1 MSDLAGKKVLLFAPK
16 FFGYENEIYKEINGQ
31 GGIVKFYD
39 ERNNP
44 SSIEKIILRKAHF
57 LLESRIFS
65 YYKGICETE
74 KSFNPDY
81 VLFIS
86 PETVNRKSIVLMKN
100 KFNSAK
106 FILYMW
112 DSIENKN
119 AKKVYQY
126 FDKCLSF
133 DSDDCKKYGF
143 KFRPLFFT
151 KSFEKKMSE
160 NIATYQYDF
169 AFIGSVHSDR
179 AKILNQLK
187 KYFEKNNLRFFYY
200 LYVPGKLMLTVRSL
214 LDKNFRE
221 LRKDYVHIE
230 PLDKNKV
237 SSILSNSNYV
247 IDINHPKQIGLT
259 MRTIEMLGLHKK
271 LLTTNSHIQD
281 YDFYNQSNQIVIS
294 RNKISIDKTKLIN
307 GYNCESD
314 DIYDKYRLSTWIKEI
329 FE

>member
-1 MSDLAGKKVLLFAPK
+1 MSDLTGKRVLLFSPK
-16 FFGYENEIYKEINGQ
+16 FFGYENDICREIELQ
-31 GGIVKFYD
+31 GGIVKLYD

-44 SSIEKIILRKAHF
+44 SSIEKIIIRKAHF

-86 PETVNRKSIVLMKN
+86 PEAVNKKSIILMKE
-100 KFNSAK
+100 KFSSAK
-106 FILYMW
+106 FILYMY

-119 AKKVYQY
+119 AKKIYQF

-143 KFRPLFFT
+143 IFRPLFFI
-151 KSFEKKMSE
+151 KAFEKKKGDITE
-160 NIATYQYDF
+160 NKYDF
-169 AFIGSVHSDR
+169 AFIGSIHSDR

-200 LYVPGKLMLTVRSL
+200 LYVPGKFMLMVRSL

-230 PLDKNKV
+230 PLDKSKV
-237 SSILSNSNYV
+237 SSVLSNSNYV
-247 IDINHPKQIGLT
+247 IDINHPRQIGLT

-281 YDFYNQSNQIVIS
+281 YDFYNQSNQIVIF